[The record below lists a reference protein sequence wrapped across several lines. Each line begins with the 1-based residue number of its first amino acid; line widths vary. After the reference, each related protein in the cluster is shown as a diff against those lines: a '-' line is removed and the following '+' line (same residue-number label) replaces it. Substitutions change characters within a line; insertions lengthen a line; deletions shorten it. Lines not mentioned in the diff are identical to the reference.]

1 MKNITDYLRVFKNI
15 NESPRTMAQEPRNM
29 YAGGQLVTPSVDGS
43 RPGYKGVYKRQDKPG
58 HQPKWR
64 VMGERGGVNVG
75 QWLKSQ
81 GIETNYTN
89 KKAAEKAYKKFLDA
103 NPETKGEI
111 AKAKWIEEGKKLA
124 TEFNNKV
131 QAAFDAKDMS
141 KVPSWKKFL
150 ESKNLKHAG
159 IMHYRSNR

>member
-15 NESPRTMAQEPRNM
+15 NEGPRTMAQEPRNM

-81 GIETNYTN
+81 GIETTYTD
-89 KKAAEKAYKKFLDA
+89 KKTAE
-103 NPETKGEI
+103 
-111 AKAKWIEEGKKLA
+111 
-124 TEFNNKV
+124 
-131 QAAFDAKDMS
+131 
-141 KVPSWKKFL
+141 
-150 ESKNLKHAG
+150 
-159 IMHYRSNR
+159 